1 MPPTRKLFVF
11 DSIQRPNLKPPETA
25 HDALP
30 QIRSIPGADEDAGLI
45 ELVDGSLRRI
55 ISLNG
60 FTIPAD
66 QRGFTAVDEM
76 FGAILDCLGEKTS
89 LQLLAI
95 NRPLD
100 LGDHCENVLDLNA
113 QGNAYLEWYADYTR
127 KWFGRVCEWRIVP
140 RKSFYLIVGAEPSLK
155 SSREKQLALLDR
167 LVKRVSRILS
177 GAHQT
182 PKVLTRAETRTL
194 IHSCM
199 RLSYPAGL
207 RDEPVEVMRASTMP
221 DVKVENGKQFLV
233 VDDSRVSVQVVSSLP
248 AAHRYGWLID
258 LLTIECATALSIH
271 FKRGDKETVREA
283 SQKMPLETRRRVTRM
298 ISPSD
303 ASLFEMS
310 FYYSI
315 APHVV
320 GNDKQLKAW
329 QTEAKKKLASHAAL
343 ITPKCDQFSA
353 WTSTLPLGIDAG
365 GIAHVVS
372 GRDAQKNWTLYT
384 GSCGLSI
391 GFPMGFAALSSEPVL
406 YDHSKK
412 PGIFAVASEPSDLS
426 FFLALVTVRLLTSNF
441 HVVYVEDG
449 RNSLASLREVLGG
462 ELVNDCQWGLPRK
475 VALKPHAVVTIASA
489 QEDFSVFGEF
499 LHDCKDVYSG
509 ENRPTA
515 LVLPSVSQWFGGAS
529 SAKQF
534 QKLLEEVQ
542 QLGILLC
549 SSELTSRLSKASK
562 FVNLLDAACDTKII
576 LPQRSRHK
584 RVVREFLRHDRGS
597 WAFEWL
603 SLDSSR
609 NNGAVL
615 PSFIQT
621 RNECGLVSIIPSPM
635 DFWLCLQKDD
645 SDAELVRVM
654 KESLRETNPKLSQ
667 VDLAR
672 QTVYYLGLQQREFVR
687 S

>member
-1 MPPTRKLFVF
+1 MPPARKLFVF
-11 DSIQRPNLKPPETA
+11 DSIQRPDLKPPETA

-30 QIRSIPGADEDAGLI
+30 QIRSIPGWDEDAGLI

-60 FTIPAD
+60 FTVPAD
-66 QRGFTAVDEM
+66 QRGFTEVDEM
-76 FGAILDCLGEKTS
+76 FGAILDCLGEETS

-100 LGDHCENVLDLNA
+100 LGEHCENVLDLNA

-127 KWFGRVCEWRIVP
+127 KWFGRVCELRIVP
-140 RKSFYLIVGAEPSLK
+140 RKSFYLILGAEPSQK
-155 SSREKQLALLDR
+155 SSKEKQLALLDR

-207 RDEPVEVMRASTMP
+207 KDEPAEVMRASTMP

-248 AAHRYGWLID
+248 ATHKYGWLID
-258 LLTIECATALSIH
+258 LLTLESATALSIH
-271 FKRGDKETVREA
+271 FRRGNKNAVREA
-283 SQKMPLETRRRVTRM
+283 SVKMPLETRRRVTRM

-372 GRDAQKNWTLYT
+372 SSDARKNWPLYT
-384 GSCGLSI
+384 GSCGLSS
-391 GFPMGFAALSSEPVL
+391 GLPVGFAALSFEPVL

-426 FFLALVTVRLLTSNF
+426 FFNALMSVRLLTANF

-449 RNSLASLREVLGG
+449 RNSLASLQEVLGN
-462 ELVNDCQWGLPRK
+462 ELVNDFQLGLPLK
-475 VALKPHAVVTIASA
+475 VALKPHAVVTIVSTQQDPSA
-489 QEDFSVFGEF
+489 FGEF
-499 LHDCKDVYSG
+499 LQDCTEVYG
-509 ENRPTA
+509 CANKPTA
-515 LVLPSVSQWFGGAS
+515 LFLPSASAWLGGAGG
-529 SAKQF
+529 ARRF
-534 QKLLEEVQ
+534 QKLLAEVQ
-542 QLGILLC
+542 RLGILLC
-549 SSELTSRLSKASK
+549 SSELTSRLESASR
-562 FVNLLDAACDTKII
+562 FVDLLEAACDTKVI
-576 LPQRSRHK
+576 LPQRSQHK
-584 RVVREFLRHDRGS
+584 RVVREFLRHDRNS
-597 WAFEWL
+597 WAFKWL
-603 SLDSSR
+603 GVDSSR
-609 NNGAVL
+609 SNETAV
-615 PSFIQT
+615 PCFMQT
-621 RNECGLVSIIPSPM
+621 RNACGLVRIVPSPM
-635 DFWLCLQKDD
+635 DFWVCMQ
-645 SDAELVRVM
+645 SDNSCAEEMRVM
-654 KESLRETNPKLSQ
+654 KESLRDKNPHLSS

-672 QTVYYLGLQQREFVR
+672 QAVYYLGLQQREYVR
-687 S
+687 P